1 MNTLESWVSPEV
13 YPETNT
19 WDEVLYIGDDSRSA
33 VGWMVSWNREG
44 RKANSGCVIKQV
56 TTWQLWPTQ
65 LGASGGHAE
74 HASDL
79 SHLRGCIIHHLAMCH
94 WSRATSRSGEMP
106 WHRGW
111 KVMAE
116 DFFLCAG
123 MSALGLGGALTE
135 CIHSLK
141 FSISDHNFLKDKD
154 AENIYNRLCVSTFKY
169 LSLPHL
175 NTW

>member
-1 MNTLESWVSPEV
+1 MKQRRTKSQFRMRDQASYNMAAVAHPTGGFRGTCRTRLRLISPE
-13 YPETNT
+13 
-19 WDEVLYIGDDSRSA
+19 
-33 VGWMVSWNREG
+33 
-44 RKANSGCVIKQV
+44 
-56 TTWQLWPTQ
+56 
-65 LGASGGHAE
+65 
-74 HASDL
+74 
-79 SHLRGCIIHHLAMCH
+79 GCIIHHLAMCH

-111 KVMAE
+111 QVMAE

-154 AENIYNRLCVSTFKY
+154 AENIYNKLCVSTFKY

-175 NTW
+175 NT